1 MIEYDINSI
10 RMILAMADANTEVNR
25 INELSR
31 RLDVDRSV
39 ISRKITALAEKGLVD
54 KSDMTSIILTDKGRQ
69 LAEQV
74 QEKMSAV
81 EQHLIYEGMDS
92 DNAQLNALRIV
103 MYCNDAYF
111 EKFDDPM
118 TETIRIKQL
127 MSDKQRF
134 SGSEL
139 AERMQTGSY
148 AFPFV
153 IYREHVKGH
162 GNISMANRGFENP
175 CEIVIGETGAY
186 VMLRIREM
194 EAHSGTTG
202 KLLSG
207 RVMKLAY
214 FDGRNY
220 VKAYDGGM
228 YVNIPL
234 SAFSFENM
242 ARGDNFNN
250 VLHGSVEL
258 KVQCSV
264 GTLHMPES
272 LCILT
277 LFLHLKLHK
286 TALRSLCNH
295 TNIQKVLQRATL
307 FAIFFHQFSLVFHG
321 FDLQLL
327 QPATLPQIP
336 ILTAPPRIC

>member
-1 MIEYDINSI
+1 MGY
-10 RMILAMADANTEVNR
+10 
-25 INELSR
+25 
-31 RLDVDRSV
+31 SV
-39 ISRKITALAEKGLVD
+39 YAVIGGLPV
-54 KSDMTSIILTDKGRQ
+54 RQ
-69 LAEQV
+69 G
-74 QEKMSAV
+74 
-81 EQHLIYEGMDS
+81 YEGMDS

-111 EKFDDPM
+111 EKYDDPM

-277 LFLHLKLHK
+277 LFCTKNCTKPPCDLCSIIRIFKKCCSAQHFLLFSSINSRWFSTVLIFNCCSLQHSHK
-286 TALRSLCNH
+286 
-295 TNIQKVLQRATL
+295 
-307 FAIFFHQFSLVFHG
+307 F
-321 FDLQLL
+321 
-327 QPATLPQIP
+327 PY
-336 ILTAPPRIC
+336 